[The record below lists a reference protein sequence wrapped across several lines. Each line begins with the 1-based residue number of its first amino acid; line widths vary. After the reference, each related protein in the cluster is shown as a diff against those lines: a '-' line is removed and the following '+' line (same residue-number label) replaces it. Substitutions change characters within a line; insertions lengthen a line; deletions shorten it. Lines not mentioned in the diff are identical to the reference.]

1 MINPFDIQQ
10 HPPELINVSTG
21 LKASKEVQE
30 SLLKSVDTG
39 NAMVKTFVGSALSVG
54 KSGSFYGPIKRSN
67 IKTFS
72 DMNKKTKLKCRSG
85 ETVQGNI
92 NPELIFRRALALTT

>member
-1 MINPFDIQQ
+1 MINRFDIQQ

-21 LKASKEVQE
+21 LIASKEVQE

-39 NAMVKTFVGSALSVG
+39 NSMVKTFLGSAFSVG
-54 KSGSFYGPIKRSN
+54 KSGSLYGPFKRSD

-72 DMNKKTKLKCRSG
+72 DMNKKTKLKCR
-85 ETVQGNI
+85 
-92 NPELIFRRALALTT
+92 

>member
-1 MINPFDIQQ
+1 MINLFDIQQ
-10 HPPELINVSTG
+10 HPSELINVSTG
-21 LKASKEVQE
+21 LKVSKEVQE
-30 SLLKSVDTG
+30 SLLKSVDMG

-72 DMNKKTKLKCRSG
+72 Y
-85 ETVQGNI
+85 I
-92 NPELIFRRALALTT
+92 

>member
-39 NAMVKTFVGSALSVG
+39 NAMVKTFVLSNEGRVKDG
-54 KSGSFYGPIKRSN
+54 HTSRS
-67 IKTFS
+67 S
-72 DMNKKTKLKCRSG
+72 S
-85 ETVQGNI
+85 
-92 NPELIFRRALALTT
+92 

>member
-10 HPPELINVSTG
+10 HPPELINVSAG
-21 LKASKEVQE
+21 LNASKEVQE

-54 KSGSFYGPIKRSN
+54 R
-67 IKTFS
+67 
-72 DMNKKTKLKCRSG
+72 
-85 ETVQGNI
+85 NI
-92 NPELIFRRALALTT
+92 NQFRRVLLNVERVNHFLLQMAD